1 MANFKFI
8 AVVFGLMFVV
18 GQSLSYIYT
27 NYLAQP
33 VVVYGDYQKYGL
45 NQKQQIKVY
54 GVSWCVFCK
63 QLTAELTARKI
74 PFTLVDVEKD
84 ASSKV
89 EYQALAG
96 RGYPLVIVG
105 NALIHGFQQ
114 DILNRELKKLG
125 YQD

>member
-8 AVVFGLMFVV
+8 AVVFGLMFAV
-18 GQSLSYIYT
+18 GQLLSYLYT

-33 VVVYGDYQKYGL
+33 VVVYGDYQQYGL
-45 NQKQQIKVY
+45 SQTQQVKVY

-63 QLTAELTARKI
+63 QLTAELTARNI

-84 ASSKV
+84 TSSKV

-105 NALIHGFQQ
+105 DALIYGFQR
-114 DILNRELKKLG
+114 DIVNRELKKLG
-125 YQD
+125 YPD